1 MILDQIIELENKL
14 IKAKNRL
21 PKKIKISYS
30 DYCKLVK
37 EIEASYFL
45 NSLHNIPI
53 EIIPT
58 NRIILE

>member
-1 MILDQIIELENKL
+1 MVLEQIIELENKL
-14 IKAKNRL
+14 IKSKNRL
-21 PKKIKISYS
+21 PRKIKMNYS

-37 EIEASYFL
+37 EIEVSYFL
-45 NSLHNIPI
+45 NSLHSIPI